1 LDSCGCVPQIYS
13 FPDILTVAILRTN
26 GALIAIVPVLGNKE
40 AKNKIFYKR
49 LMIPVYAYDVILIKP
64 ELQEHE
70 LQQ

>member
-1 LDSCGCVPQIYS
+1 LLDSCGCVPQIYS

-49 LMIPVYAYDVILIKP
+49 L
-64 ELQEHE
+64 
-70 LQQ
+70 